1 MLALLHQSS
10 LAAAGHL
17 QEVFQSPQGPG
28 SMAGEDGWGR
38 GSPVSPPEAESPAL
52 QGAGEQPGSPQDGA
66 ISTNLGMKEMQENK
80 LIKLYIPENHL

>member
-1 MLALLHQSS
+1 MLVPLRPSS

-17 QEVFQSPQGPG
+17 QEVLQSPPGPG
-28 SMAGEDGWGR
+28 SVAGEDGWGR
-38 GSPVSPPEAESPAL
+38 GSPVSPPEVESPAL
-52 QGAGEQPGSPQDGA
+52 RGAGVQRGSPQDGA